1 VIEIDDEDFLD
12 VPIVKFEPKNMK
24 DMELEEIPIEDVLWM
39 PDESYDKFQKRVNA
53 KLSSFDQELIDA
65 KLSAF
70 DREIAK
76 LRATDKA
83 AAAIL
88 ARIDAGESATDI
100 FTDLRKLDINAQN
113 KIGLYILAHDTS
125 EDT

>member
-12 VPIVKFEPKNMK
+12 VPIVKFEPKDMK

-39 PDESYDKFQKRVNA
+39 PDESYDKFQERVN
-53 KLSSFDQELIDA
+53 A